1 MVQNPK
7 QEKNFSPMDVYIIY
21 LPIRGLSEVIG
32 MIEDTVFK
40 NIVRESRMVTPVINL
55 SYQNY

>member
-1 MVQNPK
+1 
-7 QEKNFSPMDVYIIY
+7 MDVYIIY